1 MGAWGPGNFEND
13 HALDW
18 LSNFLGG
25 EDEGPIYEAL
35 DVAVDQPDFD
45 LDTSSSEAALAAAE
59 VVAAMIGKPS
69 PEAPEEL
76 VGWARGLEGA
86 EIDPELTDLAARAVR
101 RIRDHSELRE
111 HWDDE
116 PAWLAAVDDLLG
128 RLARV

>member
-1 MGAWGPGNFEND
+1 MGAWGTGNFEND
-13 HALDW
+13 KALDW

-35 DVAVDQPDFD
+35 DVAVDEPDYD
-45 LDTSSSEAALAAAE
+45 LGGSSSEEGLAAAE

-69 PEAPEEL
+69 PDAPEEL

-86 EIDPELTDLAARAVR
+86 EVDPELIDLATRAAR

-111 HWDDE
+111 LWDDD
-116 PAWLAAVDDLLG
+116 PAWLAAVDNLLA
-128 RLARV
+128 RLAR